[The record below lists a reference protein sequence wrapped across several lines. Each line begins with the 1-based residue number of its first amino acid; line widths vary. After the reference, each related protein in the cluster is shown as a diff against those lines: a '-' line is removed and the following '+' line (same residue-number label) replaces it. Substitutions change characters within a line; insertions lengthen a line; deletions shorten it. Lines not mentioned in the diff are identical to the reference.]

1 MSGVLF
7 VETLVILLCSRVS
20 STSRAC
26 IFLIK
31 PVDSPCL
38 THQALFYSHLKCNS
52 SHQSSLNF
60 DIFDFN
66 LPCPNKNV
74 FNQSHFIRRAKSVKY
89 LRESLSRIEWS
100 VIAVGEPSETEH
112 FTMPEKART
121 SLPGYVFLNVSL
133 CQIEIRS

>member
-38 THQALFYSHLKCNS
+38 IHQALFYSHLKCNS

-60 DIFDFN
+60 DIFDLN
-66 LPCPNKNV
+66 LPPTKKKC
-74 FNQSHFIRRAKSVKY
+74 FQSHFIRRAKSVKY

-100 VIAVGEPSETEH
+100 VIAVGESSETEH

-121 SLPGYVFLNVSL
+121 SPVF
-133 CQIEIRS
+133 